1 MFPLGMVLFPHGVLP
16 LHVFEPRYRAMT
28 EHCLAND
35 ARFGVVLI
43 ERGSEVGG
51 GDHRFA
57 VGTTAR
63 IVQAGRVDDGRWV
76 LMTVGEERV
85 RVSHWLPD
93 DPYPIA
99 DVDVLDERGGE
110 AAASLIPDV
119 SRALQRM
126 LALRIELGEPG
137 PGVDVALAADPVR
150 ASFEACALAALGP
163 LDAQQLLEMDDTVER
178 LTRLGALLDEET
190 AVLQLRLAEG

>member
-1 MFPLGMVLFPHGVLP
+1 MFPLGTVLFPHGVLP
-16 LHVFEPRYRAMT
+16 LHVFEPRYRVMT

-35 ARFGVVLI
+35 AQFGVVLI

-51 GDHRFA
+51 GDHRCA
-57 VGTTAR
+57 VGTAAR

-76 LMTVGEERV
+76 LVTVGEHRV

-99 DVDVLDERGGE
+99 AVDVLDEQGGP
-110 AAASLIPDV
+110 AAVALIPDIG
-119 SRALQRM
+119 RALQRM
-126 LALRIELGEPG
+126 LALRTELGEPG
-137 PGVDVALAADPVR
+137 PGVDVVLADDPVR
-150 ASFEACALAALGP
+150 ASFEACALAGLGP
-163 LDAQQLLEMDDTVER
+163 FDAQQLLEMDDTVER

>member
-51 GDHRFA
+51 GEQRFA

-76 LMTVGEERV
+76 LVTVGEQRV

-126 LALRIELGEPG
+126 LALRLELGEPG

-150 ASFEACALAALGP
+150 GSFEACALAALGP
-163 LDAQQLLEMDDTVER
+163 LDAQQLLETDDTVER
-178 LTRLGALLDEET
+178 LTRLGALLAEET
-190 AVLQLRLAEG
+190 TILELRLAEG